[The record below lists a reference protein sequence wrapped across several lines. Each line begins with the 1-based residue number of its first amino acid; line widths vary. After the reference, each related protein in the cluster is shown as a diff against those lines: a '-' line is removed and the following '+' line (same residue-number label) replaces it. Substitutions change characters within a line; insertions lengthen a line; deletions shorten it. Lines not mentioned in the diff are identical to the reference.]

1 MGKKLLS
8 LIEKI
13 SFKNIFLPF
22 LTYYVNKSSIVKKNQ
37 KFLLDRLQAAR
48 SGF

>member
-13 SFKNIFLPF
+13 CFKNIFLPF
-22 LTYYVNKSSIVKKNQ
+22 LTFYVNNADKSSIMKKNQ
-37 KFLLDRLQAAR
+37 KFLLDR
-48 SGF
+48 